1 MHTHINVYVISSLQ
15 NVGHTVCDDIRN
27 GNRVSEDNSWKK
39 EKLLTVQES
48 EIIKIIPFKKL
59 GIWDVFVACM
69 YSVTSYPFLLLQ
81 NIWST
86 HFYIAA

>member
-1 MHTHINVYVISSLQ
+1 MRILFYYLERSRSFRSSSRHCQVTERLSTLVPTHINVYVISSLQ
-15 NVGHTVCDDIRN
+15 NVGHTVCDNIRN

-59 GIWDVFVACM
+59 GI
-69 YSVTSYPFLLLQ
+69 
-81 NIWST
+81 
-86 HFYIAA
+86 